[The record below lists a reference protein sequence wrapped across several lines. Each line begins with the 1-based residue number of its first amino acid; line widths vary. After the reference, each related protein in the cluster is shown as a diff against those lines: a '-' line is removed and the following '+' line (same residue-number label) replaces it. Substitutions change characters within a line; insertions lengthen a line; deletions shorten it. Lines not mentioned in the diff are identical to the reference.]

1 MISTLVGSFCSNGP
15 VVFFVEFW
23 FNSLS
28 LKVHAIIIV
37 TIHFQLVSSKPWCSI
52 FLALI
57 RIRKKVN
64 LMYRCKGVQRHFVQ
78 NFTERINFYQY
89 SQPSPS
95 PCTPQY
101 RCLLNITLNNSNEK
115 LSVHIILLLLL
126 FRLCVE
132 GRVFLAVAE
141 ISRDLKIE
149 NDYAK

>member
-1 MISTLVGSFCSNGP
+1 MVQHLFGP
-15 VVFFVEFW
+15 NKNTEKSQFDVQMHRRTEGGTTVLRPPP
-23 FNSLS
+23 SL
-28 LKVHAIIIV
+28 
-37 TIHFQLVSSKPWCSI
+37 
-52 FLALI
+52 
-57 RIRKKVN
+57 
-64 LMYRCKGVQRHFVQ
+64 RHFVK

-141 ISRDLKIE
+141 ISRDLKID
-149 NDYAK
+149 DYAK